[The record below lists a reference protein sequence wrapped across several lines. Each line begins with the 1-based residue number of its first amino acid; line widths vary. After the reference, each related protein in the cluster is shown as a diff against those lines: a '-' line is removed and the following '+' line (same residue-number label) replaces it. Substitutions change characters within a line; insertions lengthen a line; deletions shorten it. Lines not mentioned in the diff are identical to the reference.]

1 MLLIKHSTFCTCREM
16 RMNPR
21 SSKTIVVNGITLDF
35 AAGILRDSQGKDVV
49 LRSQAFAVLEYL
61 SRHADR
67 VVTKDE
73 LMQACVQRSIAENV
87 PESGGWEGI
96 GGL

>member
-1 MLLIKHSTFCTCREM
+1 MC
-16 RMNPR
+16 
-21 SSKTIVVNGITLDF
+21 
-35 AAGILRDSQGKDVV
+35 VV

-96 GGL
+96 AGL

>member
-1 MLLIKHSTFCTCREM
+1 MLLIKRSTFCTCREM
-16 RMNPR
+16 RMNSR
-21 SSKTIVVNGITLDF
+21 SSKTIVVNGISLDF